1 MALFSL
7 LIAVLIE
14 RLKLLP
20 KLLQLDNMFA
30 WYRAHFFTEELLRSK
45 GGIWLALLFPAAS
58 VLVLQWL
65 LHGRM
70 FGLPSLLLWTVVAAL
85 CFSHQRVRHKFK
97 KYMQAACRGDLEACY
112 LHATDLDYDHCLDS
126 ISSEEM
132 GARVGQLAAWLNYR
146 YYGAVAFYLIIL
158 GPAGVLFYCTA
169 RYFNSLNEE
178 HPLPLPSN
186 LMFALDWL
194 PARFVALGYALSGHF
209 GSAFS
214 RWRELV
220 FGIYTQ
226 PQKIIAE
233 VALAAEVLPERGGAP
248 ICVRSTIA
256 LLALSK
262 RNFILIL
269 TILAVLTI
277 FGIVQ

>member
-14 RLKLLP
+14 RLKFLP
-20 KLLQLDNMFA
+20 RLMQLDSMFT

-58 VLVLQWL
+58 VLALQL
-65 LHGRM
+65 ILHGRL
-70 FGLPSLLLWTVVAAL
+70 FGLPSLLLWIVVAAL
-85 CFSHQRVRHKFK
+85 CFTHQTVRRKFK

-112 LHATDLDYDHCLDS
+112 LHAKTLDFDECL
-126 ISSEEM
+126 SSVSSHEL

-146 YYGAVAFYLIIL
+146 YYGAVAFYLILL
-158 GPAGVLFYCTA
+158 GPAGVMFYCTA
-169 RYFNSLNEE
+169 RYFASLREE
-178 HPLPLPSN
+178 APLPLPSN

-194 PARFVALGYALSGHF
+194 PSRFIGLGYALSGQF
-209 GSAFS
+209 ASAFG

-220 FGIYTQ
+220 FSLYSE
-226 PQKIIAE
+226 PKKIIAE
-233 VALAAEVLPERGGAP
+233 VALAAEELPEQSGAP
-248 ICVRSTIA
+248 VCVRSTLA

-262 RNFILIL
+262 RNFMLIL

-277 FGIVQ
+277 FGLVQ